1 MQYMQPQTPFISGLK
16 EGLMEG
22 PAKGTVALALK
33 VMDHKMEMQKLEDY
47 RKLKE
52 LLLQKDFER
61 ERRENLKLKLEN
73 ALKMAAEARAQGG
86 GFDPQVPMEEA
97 NAAFRELTGTELPSR
112 QVIAPGQDRP
122 LPPSLVDAAL
132 DGVAGVSAIP
142 EPKMQREYLIPRSA
156 SELKEEQLAQLYDAK
171 QRLMEASTAERV
183 ELAKTIGAL
192 KERAN
197 ALKASAPEKRDRSKL
212 RDDIRQHYGMKM
224 KMFTDPM
231 TGGVLPDKRQEYADL
246 QEDMER
252 DLRWLDSGYKTRYE
266 SGGRSLTP
274 LARYL
279 RSAKTAKD
287 LEDMIWEAYK
297 QRWTPE
303 EIAWALDE
311 TDIGQDLKKSMTK
324 RGEPVVKR
332 KVAR

>member
-1 MQYMQPQTPFISGLK
+1 MPQNYLQPETPFMSGLK
-16 EGLMEG
+16 EGVMEG
-22 PAKGTVALALK
+22 PTKGVAALALK
-33 VMDHKMEMQKLEDY
+33 IMDHQLEQQKLDDY

-52 LLLQKDFER
+52 LMLQKDIEKT
-61 ERRENLKLKLEN
+61 RRENLLFKLDN
-73 ALKMAAEARAQGG
+73 ALKMAAEARAQG
-86 GFDPQVPMEEA
+86 FDPQIPMGQA
-97 NAAFRELTGTELPSR
+97 NAAFREITGSDLPYRERVMPASD
-112 QVIAPGQDRP
+112 VTSPA
-122 LPPSLVDAAL
+122 LVDAAME
-132 DGVAGVSAIP
+132 GVPGVQLPAP
-142 EPKMQREYLIPRSA
+142 QTTREYLVPRSGA
-156 SELKEEQLAQLYDAK
+156 ELKEEQLAQLYDAK